1 VRACLRFCDSQSNAL
16 RTVFSDCKL
25 LLTENVL
32 QRIEDEDEF
41 EDEDDLVAA
50 RPLCFL
56 LFKFSSSLPS
66 VNRTWLV
73 VAASSRQSRF
83 DSSR

>member
-1 VRACLRFCDSQSNAL
+1 LGFPGVVRACLRFCDSESNAQ

-25 LLTENVL
+25 LLIENVL

-50 RPLCFL
+50 RPLCE
-56 LFKFSSSLPS
+56 
-66 VNRTWLV
+66 RCRLV
-73 VAASSRQSRF
+73 RA
-83 DSSR
+83 